1 MLQHRIKTF
10 LDEPEKFE
18 PIKVPKAPPGS
29 PIGTEFGC
37 TFENPFN
44 NNSK

>member
-1 MLQHRIKTF
+1 MLQHRVKTF
-10 LDEPEKFE
+10 LDEPEEFE

-29 PIGTEFGC
+29 PIGTTFGC

-44 NNSK
+44 NNSQ